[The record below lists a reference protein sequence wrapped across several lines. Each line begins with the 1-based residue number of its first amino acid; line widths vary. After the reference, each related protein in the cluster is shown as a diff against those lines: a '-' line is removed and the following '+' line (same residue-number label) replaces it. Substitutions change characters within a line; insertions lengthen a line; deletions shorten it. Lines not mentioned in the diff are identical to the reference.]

1 MTGPG
6 MASPGMASTGAE
18 RLRAMHHGPQPLVLP
33 NAWDAASARSFAD
46 AGFGALATSS
56 GAVAATL
63 GYADGHTPAEEML
76 AAVASIAR
84 SVDVPVTAD
93 IETGYGLAPAELVDR
108 LVGSGLTGCNLE
120 DSDPVSRALR
130 EPAAQA
136 DFLAAVRSAAGPA
149 LVLNARVDVFVRSL
163 PDGVDAVDEAVRRA
177 RAYLAAGADCVYPII
192 APPPSLPRLVSEIG
206 GPVNAMC
213 WPGGPALAELA
224 RFGAA
229 RITFGSGLHT
239 RVMLQ
244 VREMAGQLAAEAGA
258 VSRA

>member
-1 MTGPG
+1 MTSPG
-6 MASPGMASTGAE
+6 MADTGMASTGAE
-18 RLRAMHHGPQPLVLP
+18 RLRAMHHGPRPLVLP
-33 NAWDAASARSFAD
+33 NAWDAASARFFAD

-63 GYADGHTPAEEML
+63 GYADGHTPGDEML
-76 AAVASIAR
+76 AAVATIAR

-108 LVGSGLTGCNLE
+108 LVSSGLAGCNLE

-136 DFLAAVRSAAGPA
+136 DFLAAVRSAAGSA
-149 LVLNARVDVFVRSL
+149 LVLNARVDVFVRPL
-163 PDGVDAVDEAVRRA
+163 PDGVDAVEEAVRRA
-177 RAYLAAGADCVYPII
+177 RVYLSAGADCVYPIV
-192 APPPSLPRLVSEIG
+192 APPASLPRLVSETG

-213 WPGGPALAELA
+213 GPDGPTLAELA
-224 RFGAA
+224 RSGVA

-244 VREMAGQLAAEAGA
+244 VREMAGQLAAEAA
-258 VSRA
+258 EVSRA

>member
-1 MTGPG
+1 
-6 MASPGMASTGAE
+6 MASTAMAGTGAE

-33 NAWDAASARSFAD
+33 NAWDAASARAFAD

-56 GAVAATL
+56 SAVAATL
-63 GYADGHTPAEEML
+63 GHADGHTPGDEML

-93 IETGYGLAPAELVDR
+93 IESGYGLAPAELADR
-108 LVGSGLTGCNLE
+108 LVRSGLAGCNLE

-130 EPAAQA
+130 DPAAQA
-136 DFLAAVRSAAGPA
+136 DYLAAVREAAGSA
-149 LVLNARVDVFVRSL
+149 LVINARVDVFVRPL
-163 PDGVDAVDEAVRRA
+163 PEGAVAVDDAVRRA

-192 APPPSLPRLVSEIG
+192 APPSSLPRLVSEIG
-206 GPVNAMC
+206 GPVNAMW
-213 WPGGPALAELA
+213 WPGGPALGELA
-224 RFGAA
+224 RSGVA

-244 VREMAGQLAAEAGA
+244 VWEMAGHLAAEAA
-258 VSRA
+258 ELSRP